1 MEVTAHNL
9 AINGPVTSGA
19 RAGSLLMVVR
29 SHLRRL
35 WYGLEHI
42 GQRRAARELALT
54 ARRFEAIDPE
64 LAAHLRLQ
72 ALSWAER

>member
-1 MEVTAHNL
+1 
-9 AINGPVTSGA
+9 
-19 RAGSLLMVVR
+19 MVVR

-54 ARRFEAIDPE
+54 ARRFEAIEPE